1 MNAEEFRKLI
11 EKRGWQFIRE
21 GKGSHKIYRHENFKH
36 IISIP
41 FHGNKDLGKGVL
53 AKLKKQAGVV

>member
-1 MNAEEFRKLI
+1 MNAEE
-11 EKRGWQFIRE
+11 
-21 GKGSHKIYRHENFKH
+21 KH

-41 FHGNKDLGKGVL
+41 FHGKKDLGKGLL